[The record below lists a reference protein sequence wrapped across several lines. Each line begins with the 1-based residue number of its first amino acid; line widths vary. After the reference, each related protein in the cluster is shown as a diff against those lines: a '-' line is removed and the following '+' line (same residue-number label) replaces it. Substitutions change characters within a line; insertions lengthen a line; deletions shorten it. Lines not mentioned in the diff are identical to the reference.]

1 MPIAIAP
8 SGQKMKILKIL
19 TDEKTKK
26 HLENLGLTVNS
37 DITVLSKSGGSV
49 ICLVKEWR
57 LALDSG
63 LVTKIFV
70 R

>member
-49 ICLVKEWR
+49 ICLVKEG

-70 R
+70 S